1 LQVARPRFDG
11 RIVLLALLA
20 LLAALPAREGGAQT
34 QDCSVSGENAFVH
47 DTLEDIYFWY
57 RELPD
62 TSPALYPS
70 PEAYLDAVRYRP
82 LDATF
87 SYISDKVADAAFFSD
102 SQFVGFGLATQVVNG
117 SIRVADV
124 FEGSPADLA
133 GLARGDTLLA
143 VNDRSAAEILA
154 GGGVGAAFGPSE
166 IGFVADVLFLGHGGI
181 RREARMVK
189 TLVTIP
195 TVSAVQVY
203 DVGAER
209 VGYLLFRNFVG
220 PSDAALDAAFER
232 LRAAG
237 ATRLVLDLRYNG
249 GGLISVAQHL
259 ASLIG
264 GPRLNGK
271 VMLQFVHNDKHAELD
286 TVYRFEDAPQALA
299 AKSLVVVATRAT
311 ASASEL
317 IVNSLRPFM
326 NVTVVGDATFG
337 KPVGQ
342 YGYDFCDKILHPVA
356 FALRN
361 VLGKGDYY
369 KGIPSDCAA
378 ADDLNHLMGDPAE
391 ASLAEALHFV
401 ATGSCSGAGP
411 VRSSRRPT
419 RLRPTTGLQ
428 QLIGAY

>member
-1 LQVARPRFDG
+1 MPRPRFDR

-20 LLAALPAREGGAQT
+20 AAGPAREGRAQSP
-34 QDCSVSGENAFVH
+34 DCSVSGENAFVH

-62 TSPALYPS
+62 TSPSLYPS

-87 SYISDKVADAAFFSD
+87 SYISDKVADTAFFSD
-102 SQFVGFGLATQVVNG
+102 SQFVGFGLATQVVDG
-117 SIRVADV
+117 TIRVADV
-124 FEGSPADLA
+124 FEGSPADQ
-133 GLARGDTLLA
+133 GGIARGDTLLA
-143 VNDRSAAEILA
+143 VNGRSAAEILA
-154 GGGVGAAFGPSE
+154 DGGVGAAFGPSD
-166 IGFVADVLFLGHGGI
+166 IGFVADVLFIGRGGA
-181 RREARMVK
+181 RHEARMVK
-189 TLVTIP
+189 ALVTIP

-203 DVGAER
+203 DVGVER
-209 VGYLLFRNFVG
+209 VGYVFFRNFVS

-249 GGLISVAQHL
+249 GGLVSVARHL

-264 GPRLNGK
+264 GPRLDGK
-271 VMLQFVHNDKHAELD
+271 VMLQLVHNDKHAELD
-286 TVYRFEDAPQALA
+286 TAYRFEDAPQSLA
-299 AKSLVVVATRAT
+299 AKSLVVVTTRAT

-317 IVNSLRPFM
+317 VVNSLRPFM
-326 NVTVVGDATFG
+326 NVTVVGAATFG

-342 YGYDFCDKILHPVA
+342 YGYDFCDKVLHPVA

-369 KGIPSDCAA
+369 EGIPADCAA
-378 ADDLNHLMGDPAE
+378 ADDLDHLMGDPAE

-411 VRSSRRPT
+411 ARSSRRPT
-419 RLRPTTGLQ
+419 RLRPATGLQ